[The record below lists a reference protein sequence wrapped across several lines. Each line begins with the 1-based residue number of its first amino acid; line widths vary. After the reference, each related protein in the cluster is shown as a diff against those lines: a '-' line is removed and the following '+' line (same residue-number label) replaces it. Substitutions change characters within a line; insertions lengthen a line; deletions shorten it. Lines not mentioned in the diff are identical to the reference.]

1 MPASSVVLYVS
12 IAIWNGWLN
21 VDSGRSTSKIFY
33 AETFATTIRAI
44 SGLSRQTPSVR
55 MTKSAGS
62 KTYPLTKSSTARLT
76 FGRSGSIKSKIN
88 FDDPSL
94 PSCMT
99 PIVGS

>member
-1 MPASSVVLYVS
+1 MARTPVLPDATLVS
-12 IAIWNGWLN
+12 ALSAQLRRTDVDPQCPLY

-62 KTYPLTKSSTARLT
+62 KTCPLTKSKHRTINLRPLRLH
-76 FGRSGSIKSKIN
+76 
-88 FDDPSL
+88 
-94 PSCMT
+94 
-99 PIVGS
+99 